1 MSFIEININ
10 NSFNKKEN
18 HEVGKSSIPNKFPIL
33 NQNFNKVNTE
43 TNSLSAVSVT
53 NSASSELVNNWLKGI
68 KPSIMRDV
76 LVGATSAT
84 IGAIITYLILG
95 IK

>member
-1 MSFIEININ
+1 MININ
-10 NSFNKKEN
+10 FNITNSFNKKES

-43 TNSLSAVSVT
+43 TNSSSVTSVT
-53 NSASSELVNNWLKGI
+53 NNASNRLVNGWLKDV
-68 KPSIMRDV
+68 KPSIVRDI
-76 LVGATSAT
+76 LVGAASVITVE
-84 IGAIITYLILG
+84 IIRYLILA